1 MTDITTY
8 PMIDDFD
15 TTLSQA
21 WDWAT
26 WTVYLSEAVGIT
38 IPAGTTTYIVVNP
51 WKSTMQVAKINAVD
65 NSAKTATV
73 SSISVDK
80 WAWVAYTQQTHPVGS
95 VVRISSNYAFW
106 KDIVDG
112 VNSKVD
118 TNSNDVLIYKYADAT
133 ARDAGLPSPTNWTQV
148 YLTSEGKW
156 TDYIAWSRQ
165 DRDQGTVTA
174 NASTTVAGK
183 WEQSTPVQLANWD
196 ETWETWAKLFA
207 TPKDLSAQ
215 IQSGTWVY
223 WADAWGDNTYVV
235 ALTPTL
241 SAYTIGQSLYAKVT
255 TANTWACSFDFWPW
269 AKNVKTLDWNNPQTW
284 AVRGIVHLIYDWTNL
299 ILQNEDIASEWWK
312 WVWELATIAEVI
324 ARADTWRLVTP
335 AWIWAVTEIAILQ
348 WTRAANTAS
357 WTQTIAHWMT
367 NVPRWIEINAQCNTS
382 TASIDPNPAISH
394 WRSNWTVHKCT
405 YSWTLD
411 AADSDSTAWNDA
423 SNCIHII
430 AYWTSWE
437 SLQVATAAFDATNI
451 TLTRTFTE
459 DTTANSNTIYF
470 TIFAHS

>member
-1 MTDITTY
+1 MTDVTTY

-15 TTLSQA
+15 TTLAQA
-21 WDWAT
+21 RDGGT
-26 WTVYLSEAVGIT
+26 WTVYLNEATGIT
-38 IPAGTTTYIVVNP
+38 LPASTTTYIVVNP

-65 NSAKTATV
+65 NSAKTVTV

-183 WEQSTPVQLANWD
+183 VEQATAAQNTAG
-196 ETWETWAKLFA
+196 TATGETWAPLFSTPADTA
-207 TPKDLSAQ
+207 TQ

-223 WADAWGDNTYVV
+223 WADAWGDDTYVV

-241 SAYTIGQSLYAKVT
+241 SAYTTGQSLYAKVT

-269 AKNVKTLDWNNPQTW
+269 AKNVKTLDGNDPQSW
-284 AVRGIVHLIYDWTNL
+284 AIRAWMIVHLIYDWTNL
-299 ILQNEDIASEWWK
+299 ILQNEDIAS
-312 WVWELATIAEVI
+312 ATNKGIVEMATDAE
-324 ARADTWRLVTP
+324 
-335 AWIWAVTEIAILQ
+335 AVTGTDE
-348 WTRAANTAS
+348 TRYVNPKQAKDNYLMLVNVVTGSRNWS
-357 WTQTIAHWMT
+357 WNESIAHWLSKIPKM
-367 NVPRWIEINAQCNTS
+367 VF
-382 TASIDPNPAISH
+382 
-394 WRSNWTVHKCT
+394 
-405 YSWTLD
+405 
-411 AADSDSTAWNDA
+411 
-423 SNCIHII
+423 
-430 AYWTSWE
+430 AYWWSTDYVWDWFYWDWQQWGKRIANYGQGYSASYMIYTSWANNCAVT
-437 SLQVATAAFDATNI
+437 SIDATN
-451 TLTRTFTE
+451 LNVTRTDLWDATSYSLVFI
-459 DTTANSNTIYF
+459 A
-470 TIFAHS
+470 